1 MRAFPLNALLGGL
14 LIGIAVALMLVLN
27 GRVTGVSGIL
37 SASLDRPSR
46 ENFWRY
52 AFLAGLLAGGVI
64 LRFALPYSLV
74 NTSNREWLPIC
85 LGGVLVGA
93 GTVIGGGC
101 TSGHGVC
108 GMSRLSRRSIFAT
121 VLFML
126 AGFLVAR
133 LMCVL

>member
-1 MRAFPLNALLGGL
+1 MNALLGGF
-14 LIGIAVALMLVLN
+14 LIGTAVALLLLFN

-37 SASLDRPSR
+37 SSSLAGPSR

-52 AFLAGLLAGGVI
+52 AFLAGLLGGGLI
-64 LRFALPYSLV
+64 LRFAWPESLV
-74 NTSNREWLPIC
+74 NTSDRSWLAIV
-85 LGGVLVGA
+85 LGGVAVGA
-93 GTVIGGGC
+93 GTVVGSGC

-121 VLFML
+121 LLFML
-126 AGFLVAR
+126 SGFLVAR